1 MSNRREWLL
10 SAAALGLPIA
20 PALALEGDERVLRYA
35 LPTAETGFD
44 PQKIS
49 DVYSIT
55 ITAHIFE
62 SLYDFDHLARPYKVK
77 PLLADGMPEVADNYT
92 RFTVRLKRGVYF
104 QDDPA
109 FGGQRREMTADDVVY
124 TFKRLYDPATQ
135 SNSVAQFEEL
145 GVIGLQALR
154 DEALKDGKPF
164 DYARPVDGLRALD
177 RYTLQFRLR
186 EPRPR
191 FVFGLTHPGNW
202 GVMAREVVQRYGD
215 KIIEHPVGTGPFVLK
230 AWRRSSRIVLAR
242 NPGYRERFYDA
253 EPNADDAEGQ
263 AWLARFKGRRLP
275 MLDRVEVSII
285 EEAQPRWLA
294 FLNAEQDLL
303 EKLPND
309 FVGQAIPGGQ
319 LAPHLAKR
327 GIQKYRVPAADVT
340 VTVYNMDHPMVGG
353 LAPERV
359 ALRRAIN
366 LALDIPREIRLA
378 RRGEAI
384 PAQGPLQPGVSGY
397 DAALRSEAGQCDP
410 ARAKAL
416 LDLYGYV
423 DRNGD
428 GWRERP
434 DGSPLVLEVLTQSD
448 QTSRQSDEVFKKSL
462 DAVGIRLQLKVGQW
476 SENLKATRA
485 GKFMLWRVGSSAGSP
500 DGQDGLEWAY
510 SPSIN
515 KNNLARFSLP
525 AFDAV
530 YERLQGLPDGPERN
544 AQFREATKLLL
555 AYAPYRFHVH
565 RIVTDLAHPWV
576 VGYRKPMCWLNWW
589 AYVDVVPRQERHA
602 LTPSPA
608 GRGWG

>member
-1 MSNRREWLL
+1 MTDRRQWLL
-10 SAAALGLPIA
+10 GTAAALSLPSLPTFA
-20 PALALEGDERVLRYA
+20 VESGERVLRYA

-62 SLYDFDHLARPYKVK
+62 SLYDYDHLARPYKVK
-77 PLLADGMPEVADNYT
+77 PLLADGMPEVADNFT

-109 FGGQRREMTADDVVY
+109 FNGQRREMTAEDVVY

-154 DEALKDGKPF
+154 DEALKTGQPF
-164 DYARPVDGLRALD
+164 DYTRPVDGLRVLD

-230 AWRRSSRIVLAR
+230 EWRRSSRIVLAR

-340 VTVYNMDHPMVGG
+340 VTVYNMDHPVVGG

-397 DAALRSEAGQCDP
+397 DPAMRSEAGLCDP

-462 DAVGIRLQLKVGQW
+462 DAVGIRLKLKVGQW
-476 SENLKATRA
+476 SENLKATRS

-510 SPSIN
+510 SHSIN

-576 VGYRKPMCWLNWW
+576 IGYRKPMCWLNWW
-589 AYVDVVPRQERHA
+589 AYVDVVPPGQ
-602 LTPSPA
+602 
-608 GRGWG
+608 RGSAP